1 MYESNL
7 NETIFHAKI
16 LIDFRND
23 RNMNYRHHFH
33 AGNFADVMK
42 HVLLLQ
48 ILTRLNQKDKPYRYI
63 DTHGGAGKYDLS
75 TSEAQ
80 KSGEFLNGILR
91 LVKLDDS
98 IKRNAPEG
106 VQQYLKIVEK
116 MREGSGKGAYPG
128 SPWFALEGMREID
141 KATIFEM
148 QRDVFQQL
156 YYNVRDKR
164 AGLHERDAYEGLFG
178 VIPPKEKRGLVMIDP
193 PYEVERKDFP
203 QLVDLIATA
212 YKKWPTG
219 VFAIWY
225 PIKDRAMIERFEKK
239 MIKTGIRRQLICEVC
254 VWPDDTPVGLNGCGL
269 LVINPPWKFS
279 EDADEALQ
287 WLFPHLRMSEN
298 GGHAAVRWLVGE

>member
-1 MYESNL
+1 
-7 NETIFHAKI
+7 
-16 LIDFRND
+16 
-23 RNMNYRHHFH
+23 MNYRHHFH

-48 ILTRLNQKDKPYRYI
+48 LLGRLNAKDKPYRYV

-75 TSEAQ
+75 SSEAQ
-80 KSGEFLNGILR
+80 KSGEFLNGIHR

-106 VQQYLKIVEK
+106 VQQYLKIVEN
-116 MREGSGKGAYPG
+116 MRGNFGKGAYPG

-156 YYNVRDKR
+156 RHNIFDKR
-164 AGLHERDAYEGLFG
+164 AGLHERDAYEGLLG

-193 PYEVERKDFP
+193 PYELERKDFP
-203 QLVDLIATA
+203 QLVELLVTA

-219 VFAIWY
+219 VFAVWY

-239 MIKTGIRRQLICEVC
+239 MYKTGIRRQLVCEVC

-287 WLFPHLRMSEN
+287 WLFPHLRMQEN

>member
-1 MYESNL
+1 
-7 NETIFHAKI
+7 
-16 LIDFRND
+16 
-23 RNMNYRHHFH
+23 
-33 AGNFADVMK
+33 
-42 HVLLLQ
+42 
-48 ILTRLNQKDKPYRYI
+48 
-63 DTHGGAGKYDLS
+63 
-75 TSEAQ
+75 
-80 KSGEFLNGILR
+80 
-91 LVKLDDS
+91 
-98 IKRNAPEG
+98 
-106 VQQYLKIVEK
+106 

-225 PIKDRAMIERFEKK
+225 PIKDRAMIDRFEKK

>member
-1 MYESNL
+1 
-7 NETIFHAKI
+7 
-16 LIDFRND
+16 
-23 RNMNYRHHFH
+23 MNYRHHFH

-48 ILTRLNQKDKPYRYI
+48 LLARLNDKDKPYRYI

-80 KSGEFLNGILR
+80 KSGEFLTGIHR

-106 VQQYLKIVEK
+106 VKQYLKVVED
-116 MREGSGKGAYPG
+116 MREGSGKGDYPG
-128 SPWFALEGMREID
+128 SPWFAVEGMRDID
-141 KATIFEM
+141 HATIFEM

-156 YYNVRDKR
+156 YYNIRDKR
-164 AGLHERDAYEGLFG
+164 AGLHERDAYEGLLG
-178 VIPPKEKRGLVMIDP
+178 VIPPKEKRGLVMIDQ

-203 QLVDLIATA
+203 QLVELIVAA

-239 MIKTGIRRQLICEVC
+239 MFKTGIRRQLVCEIC

-287 WLFPHLRMSEN
+287 WLFPHLRMSDN

>member
-1 MYESNL
+1 
-7 NETIFHAKI
+7 
-16 LIDFRND
+16 
-23 RNMNYRHHFH
+23 MNYRHHFH

-48 ILTRLNQKDKPYRYI
+48 ILARLNQKDKPYRYI

-80 KSGEFLNGILR
+80 KSGEFLNGIHR

-225 PIKDRAMIERFEKK
+225 PIKDRAMIDRFEKK
-239 MIKTGIRRQLICEVC
+239 VLKTGIRRQLICEVC

>member
-1 MYESNL
+1 
-7 NETIFHAKI
+7 
-16 LIDFRND
+16 
-23 RNMNYRHHFH
+23 MNYRHHFH

-80 KSGEFLNGILR
+80 KSGEFLNGIHR
-91 LVKLDDS
+91 LVKLDYS

-225 PIKDRAMIERFEKK
+225 PIKDRAMIDRFEKK

>member
-1 MYESNL
+1 
-7 NETIFHAKI
+7 
-16 LIDFRND
+16 
-23 RNMNYRHHFH
+23 MNYRHHFH

-80 KSGEFLNGILR
+80 KSGEFLNGIHR

-148 QRDVFQQL
+148 QRDGFQQL

-225 PIKDRAMIERFEKK
+225 PIKDRAMIDRFEKK

>member
-1 MYESNL
+1 
-7 NETIFHAKI
+7 
-16 LIDFRND
+16 
-23 RNMNYRHHFH
+23 MNYRHHFH

-75 TSEAQ
+75 TSAAQ
-80 KSGEFLNGILR
+80 KSGEFLNGIHR

-106 VQQYLKIVEK
+106 VKQYLAIVEK

-128 SPWFALEGMREID
+128 SPWFALEGMRETD

-156 YYNVRDKR
+156 YMNIRDKR
-164 AGLHERDAYEGLFG
+164 AGLHERDAYEGLLG

-203 QLVDLIATA
+203 QLVELIAA
-212 YKKWPTG
+212 AHKKWSTG
-219 VFAIWY
+219 CFAIWY
-225 PIKDRAMIERFEKK
+225 PIKDRAMIDRFEKK
-239 MIKTGIRRQLICEVC
+239 MVKTGIRRQLVCEVC

>member
-1 MYESNL
+1 
-7 NETIFHAKI
+7 
-16 LIDFRND
+16 
-23 RNMNYRHHFH
+23 MNYRHHFH

-48 ILTRLNQKDKPYRYI
+48 ILSRLNNKDKPYRYI

-80 KSGEFLNGILR
+80 KSGEFLNGIHR
-91 LVKLDDS
+91 LIKLDDS

-106 VQQYLKIVEK
+106 IQQYLKIVEK
-116 MREGSGKGAYPG
+116 MRESFGKGAYPG

-156 YYNVRDKR
+156 DQNIFDKR
-164 AGLHERDAYEGLFG
+164 AGLHERDAYEGLLA

-193 PYEVERKDFP
+193 PYELERKDFP
-203 QLVDLIATA
+203 QLVELIAAA

-219 VFAIWY
+219 VFAVWY

-239 MIKTGIRRQLICEVC
+239 MFKTGIRRQLICEIC

-287 WLFPHLRMSEN
+287 WLFPHLRMQET

>member
-1 MYESNL
+1 
-7 NETIFHAKI
+7 
-16 LIDFRND
+16 
-23 RNMNYRHHFH
+23 MNYRHHFH

-80 KSGEFLNGILR
+80 KSGEFLNGIHR

-225 PIKDRAMIERFEKK
+225 PIKDRAMIDRFEKK

-298 GGHAAVRWLVGE
+298 SGHAAVRWLVGE

>member
-1 MYESNL
+1 
-7 NETIFHAKI
+7 
-16 LIDFRND
+16 
-23 RNMNYRHHFH
+23 MNYRHHFH

-75 TSEAQ
+75 TSAAQ
-80 KSGEFLNGILR
+80 KSGEFLTGIHR

-106 VQQYLKIVEK
+106 VKQYLDIVEK

-128 SPWFALEGMREID
+128 SPWFALEGMRETD

-156 YYNVRDKR
+156 YMNIRDRR
-164 AGLHERDAYEGLFG
+164 AGLHERDAYEGLLG
-178 VIPPKEKRGLVMIDP
+178 VIPPKEKRGVVMIDP

-203 QLVDLIATA
+203 QLVELIVAA

-219 VFAIWY
+219 CFAIWY

-239 MIKTGIRRQLICEVC
+239 MFKTGIRRQLVCEVC

-279 EDADEALQ
+279 QDADEALQ

>member
-1 MYESNL
+1 
-7 NETIFHAKI
+7 
-16 LIDFRND
+16 
-23 RNMNYRHHFH
+23 MNYRHHFH

-80 KSGEFLNGILR
+80 KSGEFLNGIHR

-164 AGLHERDAYEGLFG
+164 AGFHERDAYEGLFG

-225 PIKDRAMIERFEKK
+225 PIKDRAMIDRFEKK

-279 EDADEALQ
+279 EDADAALQ

>member
-1 MYESNL
+1 
-7 NETIFHAKI
+7 
-16 LIDFRND
+16 
-23 RNMNYRHHFH
+23 MNYRHHFH

-48 ILTRLNQKDKPYRYI
+48 ILSRLNQKDKPYRYI

-75 TSEAQ
+75 TSAAQ
-80 KSGEFLNGILR
+80 KSGEFLNGIHR

-106 VQQYLKIVEK
+106 VKQYLKVVED
-116 MREGSGKGAYPG
+116 MRAGAGKGAYPG
-128 SPWFALEGMREID
+128 SPWFALEGMRETD

-156 YYNVRDKR
+156 YMNVRDRR
-164 AGLHERDAYEGLFG
+164 AGLHERDAYEGLLG

-203 QLVDLIATA
+203 QLVELIATA

-219 VFAIWY
+219 IFAIWY
-225 PIKDRAMIERFEKK
+225 PIKDRAMIDRFEKK
-239 MIKTGIRRQLICEVC
+239 MIKTGIRRQLVCEVC

>member
-1 MYESNL
+1 
-7 NETIFHAKI
+7 
-16 LIDFRND
+16 
-23 RNMNYRHHFH
+23 MNYRHHFH

-48 ILTRLNQKDKPYRYI
+48 LLTRLNQKDKPYRYV

-75 TSEAQ
+75 TSAAQ
-80 KSGEFLNGILR
+80 KSGEFLNGIHR

-98 IKRNAPEG
+98 ITRNAPAG
-106 VQQYLKIVEK
+106 VQQYLKIVNE

-128 SPWFALEGMREID
+128 SPWFALEGMRDMD

-156 YYNVRDKR
+156 RHNIFDKR
-164 AGLHERDAYEGLFG
+164 AGLHERDAYEGLLG

-193 PYEVERKDFP
+193 PYELERKDFP
-203 QLVDLIATA
+203 QLVELLVAA

-219 VFAIWY
+219 VFAVWY

-239 MIKTGIRRQLICEVC
+239 MFKTGIRRQLVCEVC

-279 EDADEALQ
+279 QDADEALQ
-287 WLFPHLRMSEN
+287 WLFPHLRMAEN

>member
-1 MYESNL
+1 
-7 NETIFHAKI
+7 
-16 LIDFRND
+16 
-23 RNMNYRHHFH
+23 MNYRHHFH

-48 ILTRLNQKDKPYRYI
+48 ILSRLNNKDKPYRYI

-80 KSGEFLNGILR
+80 KSGEFLNGIHR
-91 LVKLDDS
+91 LIKLDDS

-106 VQQYLKIVEK
+106 IQQYLKIVEK
-116 MREGSGKGAYPG
+116 MRESFGKGAYPG

-156 YYNVRDKR
+156 DQNIFDKR
-164 AGLHERDAYEGLFG
+164 AGLHERDAYEGLLA

-193 PYEVERKDFP
+193 PYELERKDFP
-203 QLVDLIATA
+203 QLVALIAAA

-219 VFAIWY
+219 VFAVWY

-239 MIKTGIRRQLICEVC
+239 MFKTGIRRQLICEIC

-287 WLFPHLRMSEN
+287 WLFPHLRMQET

>member
-1 MYESNL
+1 
-7 NETIFHAKI
+7 
-16 LIDFRND
+16 
-23 RNMNYRHHFH
+23 MNYRHHFH

-48 ILTRLNQKDKPYRYI
+48 ILTRLNLKDKPYRYI

-75 TSEAQ
+75 SAEAQ
-80 KSGEFLNGILR
+80 KSGEFLNGIHR

-106 VQQYLKIVEK
+106 VQQYLNIVEK
-116 MREGSGKGAYPG
+116 MRGNLGKGAYPG

-148 QRDVFQQL
+148 QRDVYQQL
-156 YYNVRDKR
+156 RHNIFDKR
-164 AGLHERDAYEGLFG
+164 AGIHERDAYEGLLA

-203 QLVDLIATA
+203 QLVELIATA

-219 VFAIWY
+219 VFAVWY
-225 PIKDRAMIERFEKK
+225 PIKDRAMIDRFEKK

-287 WLFPHLRMSEN
+287 WLFPHLRMSGN

>member
-1 MYESNL
+1 
-7 NETIFHAKI
+7 
-16 LIDFRND
+16 
-23 RNMNYRHHFH
+23 MNYRHHFH

-48 ILTRLNQKDKPYRYI
+48 LLTRLNQKDKPYRYI

-80 KSGEFLNGILR
+80 KSGEFLHGIHR

-98 IKRNAPEG
+98 ITRNAPEG
-106 VQQYLKIVEK
+106 VKQYLSIVEK
-116 MREGSGKGAYPG
+116 MRGNFGKGAYPG

-156 YYNVRDKR
+156 RHNIFDKR
-164 AGLHERDAYEGLFG
+164 AGLHERDAYEGLLA

-193 PYEVERKDFP
+193 PYELERKDFP
-203 QLVDLIATA
+203 QLVELIAAA

-219 VFAIWY
+219 VFAVWY

-239 MIKTGIRRQLICEVC
+239 MFKTGIRRQLVCEIC

-287 WLFPHLRMSEN
+287 WLFPHLRMQEN
-298 GGHAAVRWLVGE
+298 SGHAAVRWLVGE

>member
-1 MYESNL
+1 
-7 NETIFHAKI
+7 
-16 LIDFRND
+16 
-23 RNMNYRHHFH
+23 MNYRHHFH

-48 ILTRLNQKDKPYRYI
+48 ILSRLNNKDKPYRYI

-80 KSGEFLNGILR
+80 KSGEFLNGIHR
-91 LVKLDDS
+91 LIKLDDS
-98 IKRNAPEG
+98 SKRNAPEG
-106 VQQYLKIVEK
+106 IQQYLKIVEK
-116 MREGSGKGAYPG
+116 MRESFGKGAYPG

-156 YYNVRDKR
+156 DQNIFDKR
-164 AGLHERDAYEGLFG
+164 AGLHERDAYEGLLA

-193 PYEVERKDFP
+193 PYELERKDFP
-203 QLVDLIATA
+203 QLVELIAAA

-219 VFAIWY
+219 VFAVWY

-239 MIKTGIRRQLICEVC
+239 MFKTGIRRQLICEIC

-287 WLFPHLRMSEN
+287 WLFPHLRMQET

>member
-1 MYESNL
+1 M
-7 NETIFHAKI
+7 I
-16 LIDFRND
+16 
-23 RNMNYRHHFH
+23 YRHHFH

-48 ILTRLNQKDKPYRYI
+48 ILSRLNNKDKPYRYI

-80 KSGEFLNGILR
+80 KSGEFLNGIHR
-91 LVKLDDS
+91 LIKLDDS

-106 VQQYLKIVEK
+106 IQQYLKIVEK
-116 MREGSGKGAYPG
+116 MRENFGKGAYPG

-156 YYNVRDKR
+156 DQNIFDKR
-164 AGLHERDAYEGLFG
+164 AGLHERDAYEGLLA

-193 PYEVERKDFP
+193 PYELERKDFP
-203 QLVDLIATA
+203 QLVELIAAA

-219 VFAIWY
+219 VFAVWY

-239 MIKTGIRRQLICEVC
+239 MFKTGIRRQLICEIC

-287 WLFPHLRMSEN
+287 WLFPHLRMQET